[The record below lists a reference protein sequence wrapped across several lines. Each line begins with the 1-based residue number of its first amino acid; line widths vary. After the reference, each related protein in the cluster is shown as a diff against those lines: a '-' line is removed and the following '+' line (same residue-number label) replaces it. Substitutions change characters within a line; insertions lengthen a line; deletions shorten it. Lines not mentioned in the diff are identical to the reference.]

1 MCGLIVVAV
10 LKAASH
16 ETLNKFCEADD
27 GKNCQTKGT
36 SLLQRH
42 TERQKTTLQE
52 LAETENEKYE
62 NDARQGGQF
71 RIEKHDA
78 FELRIFGDSPTLND
92 GRKNWIFISKDDG
105 DQSVVDALSECKP
118 EGATISSK
126 GHPDQGGTSYVV
138 MEATDDEVKQ
148 ELTNCK
154 DSVDADSIVV
164 ETDSVVHI
172 PDGEDQEQDP
182 ALLEASSSI
191 PWGLDRIDQRD
202 LPMDQSY
209 SSPAGDG
216 DGVDVYVADTGIFI
230 SHDDFGGRAVAA
242 WTAFPQGACQ
252 SSDSD
257 CANDGH
263 GHGTH
268 CAGTIA
274 GNQYGVA
281 KKATV
286 HAVKV
291 LSDSGSGS
299 TLGVIAGMDWVETQ
313 HENDTKPVVLS
324 MSLGSSGNSQAMEAA
339 VNRALASGVMV
350 VVAAGNSN
358 RDACGFSPAFVPG
371 AITVG
376 STTNTDARSSFSNYG
391 SCLDMYAPGSAIES
405 AWKCNA
411 GTRSCSASRT
421 ISGTSMACPHVSG
434 ALALLIAQN
443 PSEDSDFIEELLKSK
458 LTPDKISDAKYGSP
472 NMLLHVNNDTLAPTA
487 APTPAPT
494 PSPACA
500 DKSTKCAD
508 LKAKGKCTKF
518 GVQKKCQKTCNK
530 CCMDLKKNNKCETLK
545 SKCSRNNVKK
555 SCPLTCEVCSVG
567 DSS

>member
-1 MCGLIVVAV
+1 
-10 LKAASH
+10 
-16 ETLNKFCEADD
+16 
-27 GKNCQTKGT
+27 
-36 SLLQRH
+36 
-42 TERQKTTLQE
+42 
-52 LAETENEKYE
+52 
-62 NDARQGGQF
+62 
-71 RIEKHDA
+71 
-78 FELRIFGDSPTLND
+78 
-92 GRKNWIFISKDDG
+92 
-105 DQSVVDALSECKP
+105 
-118 EGATISSK
+118 
-126 GHPDQGGTSYVV
+126 
-138 MEATDDEVKQ
+138 
-148 ELTNCK
+148 
-154 DSVDADSIVV
+154 V
-164 ETDSVVHI
+164 ETDRIVHI

-216 DGVDVYVADTGIFI
+216 EGVDVYVADTGIFI

-242 WTAFPQGACQ
+242 WTNFGDAKGECQ

-291 LSDSGSGS
+291 LSDSGSGMTS
-299 TLGVIAGMDWVETQ
+299 GVIAGMDWVETK
-313 HENDTKPVVLS
+313 HEDDPKPVVLS
-324 MSLGSSGNSQAMEAA
+324 MSLGSSGNSDAMKAA
-339 VNRALASGVMV
+339 VNRAIASGVMV
-350 VVAAGNSN
+350 VVAAGNDNS
-358 RDACGFSPAFVPG
+358 DACGFSPAFVPG

-376 STTNTDARSSFSNYG
+376 STTNIDARSGFSNYG

-411 GTRSCSASRT
+411 GTRGCSESKT

-434 ALALLIAQN
+434 AIALLIAQN
-443 PSEDSDFIEELLKSK
+443 PSEDADFIEELLKSK
-458 LTPDKISDAKYGSP
+458 LTPDTISDAKDGSP
-472 NMLLHVNNDTLAPTA
+472 NMLLHVNSDDTLAPTMV
-487 APTPAPT
+487 PTPAPNS
-494 PSPACA
+494 SPACT
-500 DKSTKCAD
+500 DKAKNCAK

-545 SKCSRNNVKK
+545 SKCSRSKVKK
-555 SCPLTCEVCSVG
+555 NCPLTCEVCSVG
-567 DSS
+567 DS